1 MEKLPWFLI
10 EVPVKGDFFM
20 REYKGEPSLPNNSV
34 SLAQQAV
41 NIRFS
46 VPSMVFVIQT

>member
-10 EVPVKGDFFM
+10 VVSIKGGFFM

-34 SLAQQAV
+34 CLAQQAV
-41 NIRFS
+41 NIRFF
-46 VPSMVFVIQT
+46 VPSMVLVIQM